1 MEQTYHVGLLQRGRT
16 ATAAARDRVMLG
28 EYRVGVGHPGL
39 RRRPQ
44 TASVDRSGERRRESA
59 MADAYEGTCD

>member
-1 MEQTYHVGLLQRGRT
+1 MTKAYKVENYERT
-16 ATAAARDRVMLG
+16 EAERDRAMLG

-59 MADAYEGTCD
+59 MADAYAGTCD